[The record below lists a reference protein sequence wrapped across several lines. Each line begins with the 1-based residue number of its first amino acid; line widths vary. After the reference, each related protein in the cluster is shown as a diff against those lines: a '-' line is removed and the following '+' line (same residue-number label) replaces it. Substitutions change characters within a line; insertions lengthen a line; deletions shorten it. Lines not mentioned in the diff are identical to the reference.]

1 MADETSPA
9 AVAAPPPT
17 ADPAVPL
24 PESNWLW
31 RRVFVFVSALILFG
45 FKWWYAGAL
54 GNIALSTNPNTPRQ
68 AIMDS
73 VHGLVGTIQ
82 RDQYLF
88 GLLALLYLAAA
99 TTEQLTHLVQSA
111 GVLKGGFL
119 SRATATAPDG
129 STAAAGMAS
138 GPAIPSAPPVPPR
151 PSAPPAPPA
160 VEVDAAPT
168 SMPK

>member
-1 MADETSPA
+1 MASDQPA
-9 AVAAPPPT
+9 AAATPPPT
-17 ADPAVPL
+17 ADPTAPL

-31 RRVFVFVSALILFG
+31 RRVFVFVASLILFG

-68 AIMDS
+68 AILDS

-99 TTEQLTHLVQSA
+99 TTEQITHLVQSA

-119 SRATATAPDG
+119 SRSTATDDKGNVATATV
-129 STAAAGMAS
+129 AAG
-138 GPAIPSAPPVPPR
+138 PAAP
-151 PSAPPAPPA
+151 PPA
-160 VEVDAAPT
+160 VVGSPEPEVDAAPT
-168 SMPK
+168 SRTP